1 MAQIARAIFGLLN
14 NWFCLKFSI
23 VFDNT
28 LFLPVQNQR
37 VLKLYSEYEKLAY
50 LRSGTTTHTRG

>member
-14 NWFCLKFSI
+14 NEFRLKFSI

-28 LFLPVQNQR
+28 FLPIQNQR

-50 LRSGTTTHTRG
+50 LRSGTTTQTRG